1 MATRQPQHVMTSAN
15 GMTRI
20 QIDCGNNSSG
30 HSASANGMFAS
41 LPLTR
46 TSTATTGA
54 THAVAH
60 ALLPTHFSTR
70 EPASEAERE
79 LLLDGDDATKRPKVV
94 LMDRKTRL
102 SVMCCSFACT
112 LLTITI
118 VVLLGLIYDR
128 VNHTL
133 VDIDNSVSIAA
144 STSTALTNV
153 NHILNSTANVAKTV
167 ERLGGMTFNA
177 ATFTTPFLTKIVNT
191 TQDTVND
198 IHRLVEHPTLHIGPG

>member
-1 MATRQPQHVMTSAN
+1 MAARQSPHVMTSAN

-30 HSASANGMFAS
+30 PPVNGMFAS
-41 LPLTR
+41 LPLAR
-46 TSTATTGA
+46 KSTAATA

-79 LLLDGDDATKRPKVV
+79 LLLDGDDTTKQPKVV
-94 LMDRKTRL
+94 LLDRRTRL

-118 VVLLGLIYDR
+118 VVLLVLIYDR
-128 VNHTL
+128 VNDTL
-133 VDIDNSVSIAA
+133 ADIDNSVSIAA
-144 STSTALTNV
+144 STSTALTNM
-153 NHILNSTANVAKTV
+153 NKILNSTANVAKTV
-167 ERLGGMTFNA
+167 ERLGGL
-177 ATFTTPFLTKIVNT
+177 TTPLLRKIVNT
-191 TQDTVND
+191 TQDTVDD
-198 IHRLVEHPTLHIGPG
+198 IHRLVEHPTLHIGR

>member
-1 MATRQPQHVMTSAN
+1 MAARQSPHVMTSAN

-30 HSASANGMFAS
+30 HASANGMFAS
-41 LPLTR
+41 LPLAR
-46 TSTATTGA
+46 KSTAATA

-79 LLLDGDDATKRPKVV
+79 LLLDGDDTTKQPKVV
-94 LMDRKTRL
+94 LLDRRTRL

-118 VVLLGLIYDR
+118 VVLLVLIYDR
-128 VNHTL
+128 VNDTL
-133 VDIDNSVSIAA
+133 ADIDNSVSIAA
-144 STSTALTNV
+144 STSTALTNM
-153 NHILNSTANVAKTV
+153 NKILNSTANVAKTV
-167 ERLGGMTFNA
+167 ERLGGL
-177 ATFTTPFLTKIVNT
+177 TTPLLRKIVNT
-191 TQDTVND
+191 TQDTVDD
-198 IHRLVEHPTLHIGPG
+198 IHRLVEHPTLHIGR

>member
-1 MATRQPQHVMTSAN
+1 MTSAN

-30 HSASANGMFAS
+30 HNASANGMFAS
-41 LPLTR
+41 LPLAR
-46 TSTATTGA
+46 KSTAATA

-79 LLLDGDDATKRPKVV
+79 LLLDGDDTTKQPKVV
-94 LMDRKTRL
+94 LLDRRTRL

-118 VVLLGLIYDR
+118 VVLLVLIYDR
-128 VNHTL
+128 VNDTL
-133 VDIDNSVSIAA
+133 ADIDNSVSIAA
-144 STSTALTNV
+144 STSTALTNM
-153 NHILNSTANVAKTV
+153 NKILNSTANVAKTV
-167 ERLGGMTFNA
+167 ERLGGL
-177 ATFTTPFLTKIVNT
+177 TTPLLRKIVNT
-191 TQDTVND
+191 TQDTVDD
-198 IHRLVEHPTLHIGPG
+198 IHRLVEHPTLHIGR